1 MKGNALTVWALV
13 LATPGLSAD
22 APAARIDDFAFAA
35 GCWQAEGGGTTMEEQ
50 WNRPAGGVM
59 LGSARVVA
67 GGRAVFTEFV
77 EVREKP
83 EGLVMTVALGIGK
96 PSTSFTRIP
105 AAANEVVFENKA
117 HDFPQRV
124 RYRNDGKDALF
135 ARVEG
140 TEKGQAK
147 GEDFAYKRI
156 ACP

>member
-1 MKGNALTVWALV
+1 MERIAVTALV
-13 LATPGLSAD
+13 LAFAPSAFAAD
-22 APAARIDDFAFAA
+22 APARVDDFAFAA
-35 GCWQAEGGGTTMEEQ
+35 GCWQAVAGDTTMEEQ
-50 WNRPAGGVM
+50 WSRPAGGVM
-59 LGSARVVA
+59 LGTARVVS
-67 GGRAVFTEFV
+67 GGKTVFTEFV

-105 AAANEVVFENKA
+105 AGAGEVVFENKA

-124 RYRNDGKDALF
+124 RYRNEGKDALF

-140 TEKGQAK
+140 TQKGQAK
-147 GEDFAYKRI
+147 GENFPYKRV

>member
-1 MKGNALTVWALV
+1 MERIAAAALV
-13 LATPGLSAD
+13 LTLAPSVFAAD
-22 APAARIDDFAFAA
+22 VPARVDDFAFAA
-35 GCWQAEGGGTTMEEQ
+35 GCWQAVAGDTTMEEQ
-50 WNRPAGGVM
+50 WTRPAGGVM
-59 LGSARVVA
+59 LGTARVIS
-67 GGRAVFTEFV
+67 GGRTVFTEFV

-96 PSTSFTRIP
+96 PSTSFARIA
-105 AAANEVVFENKA
+105 AAANEVVFENKG

-140 TEKGQAK
+140 TQKGQAK
-147 GEDFAYKRI
+147 GEDFPYRRV

>member
-1 MKGNALTVWALV
+1 MRTVAAVLIALAPSV
-13 LATPGLSAD
+13 LAAE
-22 APAARIDDFAFAA
+22 APPARVADFAFAA
-35 GCWQAEGGGTTMEEQ
+35 GCWQAVAGDTTMEEQ
-50 WNRPAGGVM
+50 WSRPAGGVM
-59 LGSARVVA
+59 LGNARVLS
-67 GGRAVFTEFV
+67 GGRTVFTEFV

-96 PSTSFTRIP
+96 SPTSFTRI
-105 AAANEVVFENKA
+105 AAGPNEVVFENPA

-140 TEKGQAK
+140 TQKGEAK
-147 GEDFAYKRI
+147 GEDFPYRRV

>member
-1 MKGNALTVWALV
+1 MRNAAAVLFTLASPV
-13 LATPGLSAD
+13 LAAD
-22 APAARIDDFAFAA
+22 APPAKVDDFAFAA
-35 GCWQAEGGGTTMEEQ
+35 GCWQAVAGDTTMEEQ
-50 WNRPAGGVM
+50 WSRPAGGVM
-59 LGSARVVA
+59 LGTARVVS
-67 GGRAVFTEFV
+67 GGRTVFTEFV

-96 PSTSFTRIP
+96 PSTSFTRIA
-105 AAANEVVFENKA
+105 AAANEVVFENRA

-140 TEKGQAK
+140 TQKGEAK
-147 GEDFAYKRI
+147 GEDFPYRRV

>member
-1 MKGNALTVWALV
+1 MERIAAAALV
-13 LATPGLSAD
+13 LTLAPSVFAAD
-22 APAARIDDFAFAA
+22 APARVDDFAFAA
-35 GCWQAEGGGTTMEEQ
+35 GCWQAVDGGATMEEQ
-50 WNRPAGGVM
+50 WSRPAGGVM
-59 LGSARVVA
+59 LGTARVVS

-96 PSTSFTRIP
+96 PSTSFTRIAS
-105 AAANEVVFENKA
+105 AAGEVVFENKA

-124 RYRNDGKDALF
+124 RYRNDGKDALH

-140 TEKGQAK
+140 TQNGQAK
-147 GEDFAYKRI
+147 GEEFPYKRV

>member
-1 MKGNALTVWALV
+1 MKRHAVLAWALA
-13 LATPGLSAD
+13 LATPVHSAD

-35 GCWQAEGGGTTMEEQ
+35 GCWQAVDGGMTMEEQ

-96 PSTSFTRIP
+96 PST
-105 AAANEVVFENKA
+105 
-117 HDFPQRV
+117 
-124 RYRNDGKDALF
+124 
-135 ARVEG
+135 
-140 TEKGQAK
+140 
-147 GEDFAYKRI
+147 
-156 ACP
+156 

>member
-1 MKGNALTVWALV
+1 MRLAAAV
-13 LATPGLSAD
+13 LALAVPATAAD
-22 APAARIDDFAFAA
+22 APSAKIDDFAFAA
-35 GCWQAEGGGTTMEEQ
+35 GCWQATAGDATMEEQ
-50 WNRPAGGVM
+50 WSRPAGGVM
-59 LGSARVVA
+59 LGTARVLS
-67 GGRAVFTEFV
+67 GGRTVFTEFV

-96 PSTSFTRIP
+96 PSTSFTRVA
-105 AAANEVVFENKA
+105 AAANEVVFENEA

-140 TEKGQAK
+140 TQKGEAK
-147 GEDFAYKRI
+147 GEDFPYKRV

>member
-1 MKGNALTVWALV
+1 MERIALMAWALA
-13 LATPGLSAD
+13 LATPAFSAD
-22 APAARIDDFAFAA
+22 PPAARIDDFAFAA
-35 GCWQAEGGGTTMEEQ
+35 GCWQAAEGGTTMEEQ

-96 PSTSFTRIP
+96 PATSFTRIP

-124 RYRNDGKDALF
+124 RYRNDGKDALV

-147 GEDFAYKRI
+147 GEDFPYRRV

>member
-1 MKGNALTVWALV
+1 MERIAAAALV
-13 LATPGLSAD
+13 SLFVSPVLAAD
-22 APAARIDDFAFAA
+22 APARVDDFAFAA
-35 GCWQAEGGGTTMEEQ
+35 GCWQAVAGDTTMEEQ
-50 WNRPAGGVM
+50 WSRPAGGVM
-59 LGSARVVA
+59 LGLARVVS
-67 GGRAVFTEFV
+67 GGKTVFTEFV

-96 PSTSFTRIP
+96 PPTSFTRI
-105 AAANEVVFENKA
+105 AAAAGEVVFENKA

-140 TEKGQAK
+140 LQKGEAK
-147 GEDFAYKRI
+147 GEDFPYRRV

>member
-1 MKGNALTVWALV
+1 MGRIALAL
-13 LATPGLSAD
+13 LALAVPTLAAD
-22 APAARIDDFAFAA
+22 APSPKVDDFAFAA
-35 GCWQAEGGGTTMEEQ
+35 GCWQATESDTTMEEQ
-50 WNRPAGGVM
+50 WSRPAGGVM
-59 LGSARVVA
+59 LGTARVLS
-67 GGRAVFTEFV
+67 GGNTVFTEFV

-96 PSTSFTRIP
+96 PSTSFTRI
-105 AAANEVVFENKA
+105 AAGPTEVVFENKA

-147 GEDFAYKRI
+147 GEDFPYRRV

>member
-1 MKGNALTVWALV
+1 MERIALAALV
-13 LATPGLSAD
+13 LAFAPSAFAAD
-22 APAARIDDFAFAA
+22 APARVDDFAFAA
-35 GCWQAEGGGTTMEEQ
+35 GCWQAIAGDTTMEEQ
-50 WNRPAGGVM
+50 WSRPAGGVM
-59 LGSARVVA
+59 LGMARVVS
-67 GGRAVFTEFV
+67 GGKTVFTEFV

-96 PSTSFTRIP
+96 PPTSFTRIG
-105 AAANEVVFENKA
+105 AGTNEVVFENKA

-140 TEKGQAK
+140 TQKGQAK
-147 GEDFAYKRI
+147 SEDFPYKRV

>member
-1 MKGNALTVWALV
+1 MGRIV
-13 LATPGLSAD
+13 LALLALAAPTLAAD
-22 APAARIDDFAFAA
+22 APSAKVDDFAFAA
-35 GCWQAEGGGTTMEEQ
+35 GCWRAVDGATTTEEQ
-50 WNRPAGGVM
+50 WSRPAGGVM
-59 LGSARVVA
+59 LGTARVVA
-67 GGRAVFTEFV
+67 NGRTVFTEFV

-83 EGLVMTVALGIGK
+83 EGLTMTVALGIGK
-96 PSTSFTRIP
+96 PATSFTRI
-105 AAANEVVFENKA
+105 AAGAGEVVFENKA

-147 GEDFAYKRI
+147 GEDFPYQRV

>member
-1 MKGNALTVWALV
+1 MRRNALTAWALA
-13 LATPGLSAD
+13 LAAPALSAD

-35 GCWQAEGGGTTMEEQ
+35 GCWQAVDGGTTMEEQ
-50 WNRPAGGVM
+50 WSRPAGGVM
-59 LGSARVVA
+59 LGSARVIA

-105 AAANEVVFENKA
+105 AAAGEVVFENKA

-124 RYRNDGKDALF
+124 RYRNDGKDALL

-140 TEKGQAK
+140 TEKGVAK
-147 GEDFAYKRI
+147 SENFPYKRV

>member
-1 MKGNALTVWALV
+1 MRTIAAALLALAPSAV
-13 LATPGLSAD
+13 TAAD
-22 APAARIDDFAFAA
+22 APPARVADFAFAA
-35 GCWQAEGGGTTMEEQ
+35 GCWQAVQGDTTMEEQ
-50 WNRPAGGVM
+50 WSRPAGGVM
-59 LGSARVVA
+59 LGTARVVS
-67 GGRAVFTEFV
+67 GGKTVFTEFV

-96 PSTSFTRIP
+96 PSTSFTRVA
-105 AAANEVVFENKA
+105 AAANEVVFQNAA

-140 TEKGQAK
+140 TQKGEAK
-147 GEDFAYKRI
+147 GEDFPYRRV

>member
-1 MKGNALTVWALV
+1 MRKISAVLLV
-13 LATPGLSAD
+13 LAPPVFAAD
-22 APAARIDDFAFAA
+22 APPARVDDFAFAA
-35 GCWQAEGGGTTMEEQ
+35 GCWQATAGDTTMEEQ
-50 WNRPAGGVM
+50 WSRPAGGVM
-59 LGSARVVA
+59 LGTARVLS
-67 GGRAVFTEFV
+67 GGQTVFTEFV

-96 PSTSFTRIP
+96 PSTSFTRI
-105 AAANEVVFENKA
+105 AAAPNEVVFENKA

-140 TEKGQAK
+140 TQKGAAK
-147 GEDFAYKRI
+147 GEDFPYRRV

>member
-1 MKGNALTVWALV
+1 MERIAITALV
-13 LATPGLSAD
+13 LALAPPAFAAD
-22 APAARIDDFAFAA
+22 APARVDDFAFAA
-35 GCWQAEGGGTTMEEQ
+35 GCWQAADGTTTMEEQ
-50 WNRPAGGVM
+50 WSRPAGGVM
-59 LGSARVVA
+59 LGAARVVA
-67 GGRAVFTEFV
+67 DGRTVFTEFV

-105 AAANEVVFENKA
+105 AGAGEVVFENKA

-140 TEKGQAK
+140 TQKGQAK
-147 GEDFAYKRI
+147 GENFPYKRV